1 MWKTKNSFATQ
12 ILREINFG
20 KFRALQKNQTKKKE
34 KKEISRKISTGFFF
48 NFPHCVVASSLK
60 NGSIMPNGFTAKVEV
75 DIDFLDLE

>member
-1 MWKTKNSFATQ
+1 MKSILANSEPYKKTK
-12 ILREINFG
+12 
-20 KFRALQKNQTKKKE
+20 QTNKRKKK
-34 KKEISRKISTGFFF
+34 KKFHGKSQRDFFF

>member
-1 MWKTKNSFATQ
+1 MWKTQ
-12 ILREINFG
+12 ILREIKFG
-20 KFRALQKNQTKKKE
+20 KFRVLLKNRRKKKQFHGKSE
-34 KKEISRKISTGFFF
+34 WDFFF

>member
-20 KFRALQKNQTKKKE
+20 KFRALQKNQTKKKKR
-34 KKEISRKISTGFFF
+34 KKFHGKSEGDFFF